1 MSQRALEIIKDE
13 FADHVVETHSQHGD
27 ETIVVKP
34 EVWRRVMQFAYEHP
48 QLDFKML
55 TDLTVV
61 DYLGRRPRR
70 ERFEVV
76 VHLYSITKRHRIRI
90 KARLPEGEPRIDS
103 LTPIWAGADWF
114 EREAWDLYGVRFNDH
129 PNLRR
134 ILLYEEFE
142 GHPLRKDYPVRKRQP
157 LIGPRN

>member
-1 MSQRALEIIKDE
+1 MSQRALEIIKGE

-34 EVWRRVMQFAYEHP
+34 EVWRRVMQFAYEHS